1 MLFPSE
7 EHHIVPVKPGWE
19 CWMDTLVCRVSAC
32 LSYSS
37 SYLWKK
43 KVVSESKGGS
53 VPCDLCDGGDVDVM
67 VPWGRATFPPPAGQ
81 GDLPAE
87 VQSAQANSTF
97 LDKGWRGLLGL
108 SQPEA
113 EGAGAGGD

>member
-1 MLFPSE
+1 M
-7 EHHIVPVKPGWE
+7 
-19 CWMDTLVCRVSAC
+19 
-32 LSYSS
+32 
-37 SYLWKK
+37 
-43 KVVSESKGGS
+43 
-53 VPCDLCDGGDVDVM
+53 PCDLCDGGDVDVM

-113 EGAGAGGD
+113 EGEEQEETDCLGDLCLPIFYRKEGSVSDLVMD

>member
-1 MLFPSE
+1 MLKE
-7 EHHIVPVKPGWE
+7 VDVPF
-19 CWMDTLVCRVSAC
+19 LARRVEKNS
-32 LSYSS
+32 LDLKERS
-37 SYLWKK
+37 LIL
-43 KVVSESKGGS
+43 S

>member
-1 MLFPSE
+1 MYWSFSFNISPSNE
-7 EHHIVPVKPGWE
+7 YSGLISFR
-19 CWMDTLVCRVSAC
+19 MDWLALLAVQGTLM
-32 LSYSS
+32 
-37 SYLWKK
+37 
-43 KVVSESKGGS
+43 
-53 VPCDLCDGGDVDVM
+53 M

-113 EGAGAGGD
+113 EAGLVGYSQPMAPWTTGHA